1 MKLDFKI
8 TGQSETIQLIR
19 KFEKLTGKGVEDGIR
34 EMALSTARQLAIKVQ
49 PYGISDKGKGK
60 KFVENIEKQV
70 TQVFIGVNLGQY
82 SETSNLR
89 SAHRSNRNRGRIRGD
104 KITKQ
109 PGQRW
114 KNVIDRG
121 QLERV
126 TTDQQAKA
134 GRAKAAWLT
143 AGNSLGVGRA
153 SKIGK
158 WIDRHIGKGY
168 GGHNMLGRGI
178 RAVVQLYNNTT
189 YLTGPQKNKD
199 VAAALKLGR
208 ANAIKRMQTIVAKQA
223 AKAQP

>member
-1 MKLDFKI
+1 MKIDFRVV
-8 TGQSETIQLIR
+8 GQSETIQLLR

-49 PYGISDKGKGK
+49 PYGVSNSGKGK
-60 KFVENIEKQV
+60 KFVENIERQV
-70 TQVFIGVNLGQY
+70 SQIWFGVNLGAY
-82 SETSNLR
+82 PETTNLR
-89 SAHRSNRNRGRIRGD
+89 QAHRQQRRNGRVRGRKFRKEQGNWWRNLIPESER
-104 KITKQ
+104 
-109 PGQRW
+109 
-114 KNVIDRG
+114 DRYVV
-121 QLERV
+121 E
-126 TTDQQAKA
+126 QQAKA

-143 AGNSLGVGRA
+143 AGNSLGVGKA

-178 RAVVQLYNNTT
+178 RAVVQLYNNTP